1 MPLYDYYCEKCEKVM
16 EDVVCKV
23 NKEAH
28 CKECGEI
35 MTRMVNCK
43 TFKLLYD
50 PKKDTV
56 GWSFN
61 GYERSQYWDQ
71 VKKQKESN

>member
-28 CKECGEI
+28 CKVCGET

-56 GWSFN
+56 G
-61 GYERSQYWDQ
+61 
-71 VKKQKESN
+71 